1 MNIPELPKN
10 IESHPD
16 MTKDELVDSLKKM
29 LEWYKEAE
37 KELVKNMQEDGIPTD
52 QLCPKNQGSLDFVI

>member
-1 MNIPELPKN
+1 MLGIIIIMNIPELPKN
-10 IESHPD
+10 IESRPN
-16 MTKDELVDSLKKM
+16 MTKADLVNSLQKM

-52 QLCPKNQGSLDFVI
+52 